1 MKNQKKKSYLNVKD
15 VNRLKDQIEIDLQV
29 PAQMV

>member
-1 MKNQKKKSYLNVKD
+1 MKNQKKKSYLNVKG